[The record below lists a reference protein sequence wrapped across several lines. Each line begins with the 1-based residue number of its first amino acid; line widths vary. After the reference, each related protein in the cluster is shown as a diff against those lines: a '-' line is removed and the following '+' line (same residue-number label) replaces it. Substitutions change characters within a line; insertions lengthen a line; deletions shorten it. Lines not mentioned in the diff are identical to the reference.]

1 MDDKENS
8 PKPPFDPRK
17 DVLYYDHEDGDIH
30 RVLPLNKD
38 LNPMAAILGLL
49 IGIEIITESLGKKL
63 NTMMDLTPAHLGLIN
78 ETAKELGIK
87 PQMLSLL
94 MAHYGQVASFM
105 GVFAAKEGE
114 HIFGLYAGIDPQFCA
129 DALED
134 MVERLEERIAAK
146 KKDGN

>member
-17 DVLYYDHEDGDIH
+17 DVLYYDHEDGEIH

-49 IGIEIITESLGKKL
+49 IGIEIIANSLGKKI

-78 ETAKELGIK
+78 ESAKELNIK
-87 PQMLSLL
+87 PETLSLL
-94 MAHYGQVASFM
+94 MAQHGMVANFM
-105 GVFAAKEGE
+105 GVFAA
-114 HIFGLYAGIDPQFCA
+114 
-129 DALED
+129 
-134 MVERLEERIAAK
+134 
-146 KKDGN
+146 